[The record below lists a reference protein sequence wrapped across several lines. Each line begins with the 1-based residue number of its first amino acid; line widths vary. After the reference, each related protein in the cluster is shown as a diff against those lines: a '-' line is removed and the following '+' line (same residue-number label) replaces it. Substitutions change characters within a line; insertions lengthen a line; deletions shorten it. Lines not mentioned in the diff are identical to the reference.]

1 MDLFALYSFIIMFI
15 QYHMFV
21 FFFFSHMSFNFI
33 PFIFNMPHGAGIF
46 TTFAQDKSPSY
57 VGKYTS
63 TMEHMGIQ

>member
-1 MDLFALYSFIIMFI
+1 
-15 QYHMFV
+15 
-21 FFFFSHMSFNFI
+21 MSFNFI